1 MKIKNVL
8 TGLAVTG
15 ALAMSGYSLFDSTG
29 KIKKLEGQLA
39 KLNHNHV
46 RSVENI
52 NELVETYGK
61 INTSLTYNKAGIR
74 IAMEDIAKQD
84 DILTAL
90 TVADSKLLDY
100 INYIKEGQDEQ
111 AGELLAIK
119 ELATTAPIVPQP
131 IAEVITEPVV
141 VVEPEPVVV
150 VAEPTPVVAEPTP
163 VVVVASEPEPVVY
176 FCPKPD
182 RGVNFGRYISRLSFN
197 KAVKFTV
204 SFDIQDGTVAN
215 VSFTPKVT
223 KKLNKAVSRYLNDS
237 ITPVNNVT
245 ACSLPFTIAV

>member
-61 INTSLTYNKAGIR
+61 INTSLTYSKAGIS
-74 IAMEDIAKQD
+74 IAMEDIAKQE
-84 DILTAL
+84 DILTSL
-90 TVADSKLLDY
+90 TVNDSILLDE
-100 INYIKEGQDEQ
+100 INDVKAGQDEQ
-111 AGELLAIK
+111 AKELLAVK
-119 ELATTAPIVPQP
+119 ELATAVPIVPQP
-131 IAEVITEPVV
+131 IVEVVTAPVV
-141 VVEPEPVVV
+141 VVEPEP
-150 VAEPTPVVAEPTP
+150 EP
-163 VVVVASEPEPVVY
+163 VVVVAPEPEPEPVVY

>member
-141 VVEPEPVVV
+141 VVEPEPVV
-150 VAEPTPVVAEPTP
+150 AEPTP

>member
-131 IAEVITEPVV
+131 IAEVVTEPVV

-150 VAEPTPVVAEPTP
+150 VAEPAPVVAEPTP
-163 VVVVASEPEPVVY
+163 VVVVAPEPEPVVY

>member
-131 IAEVITEPVV
+131 IAEVVTEPVV

-150 VAEPTPVVAEPTP
+150 VAEPTPVV
-163 VVVVASEPEPVVY
+163 VVAPEPEPVVY

>member
-29 KIKKLEGQLA
+29 KIKKLESQLA

-111 AGELLAIK
+111 AGELLAVK

-131 IAEVITEPVV
+131 IAEVVTEPVV

-150 VAEPTPVVAEPTP
+150 VAEPAP
-163 VVVVASEPEPVVY
+163 VVVVAPEPEPVVY